1 MEVKLL
7 KKKQKKTTSGHYLQK
22 CYNIFLRIEK
32 VQDLQKSEKK
42 SQVFWVLDEVVSKLG
57 AQVIYLLLS
66 VLICGDG
73 ERLKSGMFQVKQ
85 DSTLHRTQKS
95 TQQDPPKGLYR
106 QHYLEIEVDVCHQY
120 L

>member
-1 MEVKLL
+1 M
-7 KKKQKKTTSGHYLQK
+7 
-22 CYNIFLRIEK
+22 

-73 ERLKSGMFQVKQ
+73 DRLKSGMFQVKQ
-85 DSTLHRTQKS
+85 DLTLHRTQKS
-95 TQQDPPKGLYR
+95 TQQDPPKGLYCP
-106 QHYLEIEVDVCHQY
+106 HYLEIEVDVSHQY